1 MLYRKYGPG
10 KVNLS
15 VVGLGGIVIK
25 DTSIKESEHIINFAY
40 ENGVNYFDVAPGY
53 GNAQELMGPGIK
65 KIRENV
71 FLACKTNKRD
81 SLGSEK
87 ELNDSLSKLKTD
99 YFDLYQLHGM
109 KTEDDF
115 LKVSSN
121 DGALK
126 TLFNAKKNG
135 RVKHIGFSCH
145 SVKVAN
151 LLLDNFEFD
160 SILFPVNW
168 ALILKNNFGTE
179 VLKKCNDNNVS
190 VLALKCMAYELWESD
205 DRGEFQK
212 CWYKPLSDKDFIEMA
227 IKFTLSQNVVSFL
240 PPGNER
246 LFKLAI
252 ELVNNDLKKINDD
265 EIKFL
270 KDQSKH
276 INPIG
281 SSEEVH
287 I

>member
-1 MLYRKYGPG
+1 MFYRKYGPD

-15 VVGLGGIVIK
+15 IVGLGGIVVK
-25 DTSIKESEHIINFAY
+25 DTSLKESENIINFAY

-53 GNAQELMGPGIK
+53 GNAQELMGPGIN
-65 KIRENV
+65 KIRDNV

-81 SLGSEK
+81 SAGSEN

-115 LKVSSN
+115 LKVSST

-126 TLFNAKKNG
+126 TLFKAKKDG

-179 VLKKCNDNNVS
+179 VIKKCNDNNVS
-190 VLALKCMAYELWESD
+190 VLALKCMASELWGSD

-212 CWYKPLSDKDFIEMA
+212 CWYRPLSDKDFIEMA
-227 IKFTLSQNVVSFL
+227 IKFTLSKKVVSFL

-252 ELVNNDLKKINDD
+252 EIVNNDLEKITDD

-270 KDQSKH
+270 KEQSKI